1 LVCCMDDE
9 EIKETKILETDSL
22 FRILDIY

>member
-1 LVCCMDDE
+1 MDDE